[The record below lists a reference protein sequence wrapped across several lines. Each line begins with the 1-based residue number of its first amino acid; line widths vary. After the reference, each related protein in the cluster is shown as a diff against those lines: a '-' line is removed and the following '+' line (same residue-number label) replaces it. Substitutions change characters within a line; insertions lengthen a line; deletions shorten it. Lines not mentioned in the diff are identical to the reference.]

1 MVSGADRNP
10 NYLCHFA
17 DPASDGPRLHNPGLT
32 LKRTQ
37 KGPLLCRSDRNP
49 PHVLPTTETIRFSRV
64 ENRGDKFFMRE
75 PATTPVAPYD
85 MYWMDSADCELQGRA
100 LYAKTE
106 EELWALEMQRHR
118 CWNDYPALY
127 AKCSTKT
134 AVGATLFSA
143 GAKRSIPEEI
153 GATEVTPSTS

>member
-32 LKRTQ
+32 LKRNQ

-49 PHVLPTTETIRFSRV
+49 AHVSSNHRNHCFSRV
-64 ENRGDKFFMRE
+64 EVRGDEYFMRE

-127 AKCSTKT
+127 AKFSTKT
-134 AVGATLFSA
+134 AVSATLFSA